1 MRTIRFRVS
10 PAPSTALP
18 FGVRSCGHYVLTQEH
33 AIDRTAERPF
43 VQLYWGISG
52 AVTFGF
58 ASGDCVLHAGE
69 VIVYAKDS
77 RHLVTAQAGGG
88 SYRWATFDGP
98 LADPI
103 MAAFGL
109 VPPWPRQAGPAPTA
123 LFEELDR
130 LLAHPGVV
138 AERQATAV
146 GWSLMAAAAAA
157 TPDEDPLIAQV
168 QERLLQGLADPEL
181 SIEAIADQLQIDRSV
196 LTRRFTAAEGLAPKP
211 YLQSLRLNRAM
222 SLLAASDDP
231 IQRIALDCGFTTGN
245 YFARVFKAA
254 TGETPETFRRNV
266 R

>member
-1 MRTIRFRVS
+1 MESRFRAS
-10 PAPSTALP
+10 PTSRSALP
-18 FGVRSCGHYVLTQEH
+18 FGVRSCGHYVLTGERV
-33 AIDRTAERPF
+33 IDRTAERPF

-58 ASGDCVLHAGE
+58 TSSECVMRAGG
-69 VIVYAKDS
+69 VVVYPKDS
-77 RHLVTAQAGGG
+77 RHVVTVQAGGG
-88 SYRWATFDGP
+88 AYRWATFDGP

-103 MAAFGL
+103 VAAFGL
-109 VPPWPRQAGPAPTA
+109 VGPWPRQAGPAPTA

-130 LLAHPGVV
+130 LLANPGLV
-138 AERQATAV
+138 AERQAAAV

-157 TPDEDPLIAQV
+157 TPDEDPLISQV
-168 QERLLQGLADPEL
+168 QEWLINGLADPEL
-181 SIEAIADQLQIDRSV
+181 SIEAIADRMHIDRSV

-222 SLLAASDDP
+222 SLLAASDDSV
-231 IQRIALDCGFTTGN
+231 QRIALACGFTNGN

-254 TGETPETFRRNV
+254 TGETPEEFRRHV